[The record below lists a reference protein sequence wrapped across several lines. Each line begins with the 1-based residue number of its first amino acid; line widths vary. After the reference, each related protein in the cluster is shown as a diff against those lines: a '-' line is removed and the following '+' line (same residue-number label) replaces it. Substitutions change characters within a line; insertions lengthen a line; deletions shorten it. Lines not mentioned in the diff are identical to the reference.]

1 MNIHYV
7 RTHRAFCAIIIFLI
21 CMSLIL
27 IVKPKLVYDNSG
39 AFRHFGV
46 GYRNKT
52 IFPIWIVTIILAIMS
67 YLFVLMYS
75 VV

>member
-7 RTHRAFCAIIIFLI
+7 RTHKAYCAIITFLI
-21 CMSLIL
+21 SMALIH

-52 IFPIWIVTIILAIMS
+52 ILPIWMVSIILAIMS
-67 YLFVLMYS
+67 YLFVLIYS